1 MTIALITGGSRGLG
15 RSAALHLA
23 RNGVGIV
30 LTYQSN
36 AAAAEEV
43 VAAIRAEGGK
53 AVALPLDTGNVSA
66 FSAFA
71 ETLTGALRQHWG
83 SATFDILMN
92 NAGHGVHRSFA
103 ETSEEEFDGLMAV
116 HLKGVFFL
124 TQTLLPMIADGG
136 RILNVSTGLA
146 RFSLPGYA
154 AYATMKG
161 GVEVLTRYL
170 AKELGP
176 RRIAVNTIAP
186 GATETDFGG
195 GAVRDVPDV
204 NRMVAETTAMGRAG
218 RPDDIGAAVAALLAP
233 GTGWMTAQ
241 RIEVS
246 GGRNL

>member
-53 AVALPLDTGNVSA
+53 AVALPLDTGRVGT
-66 FSAFA
+66 FRAFA
-71 ETLTGALRQHWG
+71 ETLAGALRQHWG

-246 GGRNL
+246 GGQNL